1 MSEPL
6 LAAFTSV
13 TDAIAR
19 DASPAAAFRAVDQ
32 AIAGLLGHGLF
43 TILVRCE
50 GGEEVERVY
59 SSRPDAY
66 PLQGRKRMGPTPWG
80 DLVLTRK
87 QTFLGP
93 DLAAIRWAFPD
104 HELIESLG
112 LGSVINV
119 SVQQGGE
126 ILGTLNVLDREAAY
140 TSPDQVA
147 LVRAFTPFLIPAL
160 LQARLGAGA
169 GDTPEAR

>member
-1 MSEPL
+1 MSDPL

-19 DASPAAAFRAVDQ
+19 DGSPAVAYRAVDE
-32 AIAGLLGHGLF
+32 ALAGLLGHRLF
-43 TILVRCE
+43 TILVRRE

-66 PLQGRKRMGPTPWG
+66 PVQGRKRMGPTPWG
-80 DLVLTRK
+80 ELVLVRK

-93 DLAAIRWAFPD
+93 DVAAIRWAFPD

-119 SVQQGGE
+119 SAQQGGE
-126 ILGTLNVLDREAAY
+126 VLGTLNLLDREGAY

-147 LVRAFTPFLIPAL
+147 LARVFTPFLIPAL

-169 GDTPEAR
+169 CDTPEAR